1 MKSFPTAP
9 PVLLLFILSVRLGA
23 APRGSDVA
31 KYCCLQFI
39 QRTLPWNLVQSYE
52 FTRSSCSQKAVI
64 FTTKKG
70 QKVCAQPKEK
80 WVRRYILLLKAQ
92 QNSTLLNFQPKD
104 T

>member
-1 MKSFPTAP
+1 MYGRP
-9 PVLLLFILSVRLGA
+9 PPLPGSPLPLFLP
-23 APRGSDVA
+23 PRSGGSDVA
-31 KYCCLQFI
+31 KICCLQFS

-52 FTRSSCSQKAVI
+52 FTRSSCTQKAVI

-70 QKVCAQPKEK
+70 RKVCAQPKEN

-92 QNSTLLNFQPKD
+92 QNQTLLNFQSKD